1 MPRSIRRA
9 TALDFILHRVTIA
22 DKINIFLLLETRHR
36 VRYYFNI
43 HIQRATLRH
52 VVSLTTSFY
61 IFSWRRHCLLCSLT
75 EYFLSS
81 IVTRFTRESAG
92 FLLFPTL
99 QLYHQRLVI
108 DSRFLSLVFVKLF
121 AKLLSLFTAF
131 VILNVNSSE
140 NSPRKSIFGH
150 TKRTIVSPFH
160 GKLRA
165 RFLLGA
171 GKKSSVERW
180 PRTIGSVREIR
191 IFLAYKCCQRV
202 CMRIVKF
209 ARKIQVWTRARAKRT
224 TNTPR

>member
-1 MPRSIRRA
+1 MPRSIRPA
-9 TALDFILHRVTIA
+9 TTLDFILHRVTIA
-22 DKINIFLLLETRHR
+22 DKMNIFLLLETRHH

-99 QLYHQRLVI
+99 QLYYQRLVI

-140 NSPRKSIFGH
+140 N
-150 TKRTIVSPFH
+150 
-160 GKLRA
+160 
-165 RFLLGA
+165 
-171 GKKSSVERW
+171 
-180 PRTIGSVREIR
+180 
-191 IFLAYKCCQRV
+191 
-202 CMRIVKF
+202 
-209 ARKIQVWTRARAKRT
+209 TR
-224 TNTPR
+224 